1 MRKTPLAL
9 AAALF
14 LPFVASAESFK
25 DLTDKIVEFVNA
37 SIIPLFYTLAFLL
50 FIIGMVRFFFLGGE
64 EGREKGRQFMLWGII
79 GFVVMFSVWG
89 IVRLLLTTFGVTGV

>member
-1 MRKTPLAL
+1 MKKNLVAL
-9 AAALF
+9 AVLILAPVAAQA
-14 LPFVASAESFK
+14 ASLK
-25 DLTDKIVEFVNA
+25 DLTDDIVTFVNA

-50 FIIGMVRFFFLGGE
+50 FVIGMVRFFFLGGE

-89 IVRLLLTTFGVTGV
+89 IVRLLLATLGVSGV

>member
-1 MRKTPLAL
+1 MRTAL
-9 AAALF
+9 LISILF
-14 LPFVASAESFK
+14 LPFAANAASFK
-25 DLTDKIVEFVNA
+25 DLTNDIVTFVNA
-37 SIIPLFYTLAFLL
+37 SIVPLFYTLAFLL

-89 IVRLLLTTFGVTGV
+89 IVRLLLATLGVSGV